1 MVNLDAVLYG
11 LQSFWEGVDI
21 QGDALRLLIIT
32 QLPFQ
37 NISDCVMKARKRA
50 IARQTGNEWA
60 SFKEIDLPLMLMRLK
75 QGLGRLI
82 RSQDDRGVAL
92 IADGRM
98 GRRYAQTV
106 LSCIPP
112 FARPDDEGQVLS
124 GYPDKVERF
133 LYS

>member
-21 QGDALRLLIIT
+21 QGDALRLLSIT

-60 SFKEIDLPLMLMRLK
+60 L
-75 QGLGRLI
+75 
-82 RSQDDRGVAL
+82 
-92 IADGRM
+92 
-98 GRRYAQTV
+98 
-106 LSCIPP
+106 
-112 FARPDDEGQVLS
+112 RPDRPELHTTLRPS
-124 GYPDKVERF
+124 
-133 LYS
+133 